1 MKTLLLLL
9 LASVSFAMDMDALV
23 KHLKFEE
30 GYSATKY
37 KCTRGYWT
45 IGYGHRC
52 SSKQAPITK
61 EAAERIL
68 MKDIKIAMDAVEEM
82 VSKDTPEQVRF
93 ILVSMTFQMGEGG
106 VRDFKNMLR
115 NINNRNYKA
124 AAVNMKRSDWR
135 KQTPERCLRLANLMA
150 SVK

>member
-9 LASVSFAMDMDALV
+9 LASFTYAMDMDALV

-30 GYSATKY
+30 GYSATRY
-37 KCTRGYWT
+37 LDTRGKWT

-52 SSKQAPITK
+52 SSKQPAITR
-61 EAAERIL
+61 EQAERIL
-68 MKDIKIAMDAVEEM
+68 MNDIKIAMDAVDEM
-82 VSKDTPEQVRF
+82 VSDSTPEQVRF

-115 NINNRNYKA
+115 NINNQNYKA
-124 AAVNMKRSDWR
+124 ASVSMKRSDWK

-150 SVK
+150 SIR

>member
-1 MKTLLLLL
+1 MKTLLLIL

-30 GYSATKY
+30 GYNSTRY
-37 KCTRGYWT
+37 KCSMGYWT

-52 SSKQAPITK
+52 SSKQSAITR
-61 EAAERIL
+61 EQAERIL
-68 MKDIKIAMDAVEEM
+68 MADIKIAMDAVDEM
-82 VSKDTPEQVRF
+82 VSDSTPEQVRL
-93 ILVSMTFQMGEGG
+93 ILISMTFQMGEGG

-115 NINNRNYKA
+115 NINNQNYKA
-124 AAVNMKRSDWR
+124 ASISMKRSDWK

-150 SVK
+150 SIR